1 MIKLVVSNQKGGVGK
16 TTTAIAL
23 ARCMA
28 DRGQRTLLIDSD
40 PQGSI
45 AVTLRLKP
53 EAYISD
59 FILNKLRLPD
69 CVVKVAERL
78 DVLCGNRETTAME
91 QRIFTMYGR
100 ELVFQNAF
108 QMYEDNYDAVIVDVA
123 PSISLLQ
130 ACSMVF
136 CQNVLIPISMDTL
149 SVSGAGATIFSA
161 QSIGDNVRVPIRS
174 LALLPTIVNRSYG
187 LTDVVMKMIEQL
199 STEYKIPVLNA
210 IRTDQSIGK
219 AARAHK
225 MLVDLDPLGKALE
238 DYEAATTS
246 LLQLFGADGVKADAV
261 TRNAKCREDR
271 GLVASNPILILASL
285 MISSSRPL

>member
-1 MIKLVVSNQKGGVGK
+1 MIKLMVGNQKGGVGK
-16 TTTAIAL
+16 TTTAITL
-23 ARCMA
+23 ARCLA
-28 DRGQRTLLIDSD
+28 DRGLRTLLIDSD

-53 EAYISD
+53 EAYLAD
-59 FILNKLRLPD
+59 FILNQLRLPD
-69 CVVKVAERL
+69 CVTRIAERL

-108 QMYEDNYDAVIVDVA
+108 GMYEESYDAIVVDVA

-136 CQNVLIPISMDTL
+136 CQNVLIPVSMDTL

-161 QSIGDNVRVPIRS
+161 QTIGDSVRVPIRS
-174 LALLPTIVNRSYG
+174 VALLPTIVNKRYG
-187 LTDVVMKMIEQL
+187 LTDVVMKMIDQL
-199 STEYKIPVLNA
+199 SETYKIPILPA
-210 IRTDQSIGK
+210 IRTDQIIGK

-225 MLVDLDPLGKALE
+225 MIADLDPKAKALE
-238 DYEAATTS
+238 DYEAATTP
-246 LLQLFGADGVKADAV
+246 LLEIFNVKGPAQQPRHVESIAV
-261 TRNAKCREDR
+261 
-271 GLVASNPILILASL
+271 
-285 MISSSRPL
+285 

>member
-1 MIKLVVSNQKGGVGK
+1 MIKLVIGNQKGGVGK
-16 TTTAIAL
+16 TTTAITL
-23 ARCMA
+23 ARCFA
-28 DRGQRTLLIDSD
+28 DRGLKTLLIDSD

-53 EAYISD
+53 EAYLAD
-59 FILNKLRLPD
+59 FILNQLRLAD
-69 CVVKVAERL
+69 CVVPVTERL

-108 QMYEDNYDAVIVDVA
+108 GMYEEQYHAIIVDVA

-161 QSIGDNVRVPIRS
+161 QTIGNSVRVPIRS
-174 LALLPTIVNRSYG
+174 VGLVPAIVNRRYG
-187 LTDVVMKMIEQL
+187 LTDVVMKMIQQL
-199 STEYKIPVLNA
+199 SDTYHIPILPS
-210 IRTDQSIGK
+210 IRTDQVVGR

-225 MLVDLDPLGKALE
+225 MIVDVDPKAKALE
-238 DYEAATTS
+238 DYEAATAS
-246 LLQLFGADGVKADAV
+246 LLEMFKVDLATSEPRHDESIAV
-261 TRNAKCREDR
+261 
-271 GLVASNPILILASL
+271 
-285 MISSSRPL
+285 

>member
-1 MIKLVVSNQKGGVGK
+1 MIKFMVGNQKGGVGK
-16 TTTAIAL
+16 TTTAITLSRCL
-23 ARCMA
+23 A
-28 DRGQRTLLIDSD
+28 DQGLRTLLIDSD

-53 EAYISD
+53 DAYLAD

-69 CVVKVAERL
+69 CVEKVADRL
-78 DVLCGNRETTAME
+78 EVLCGNRETTTME
-91 QRIFTMYGR
+91 QRIFAMYGR

-108 QMYEDNYDAVIVDVA
+108 SMYEKAYDAIVVDVA

-136 CQNVLIPISMDTL
+136 CQNILIPVSMDTL

-161 QSIGDNVRVPIRS
+161 QTIGDSVRVPIRTV
-174 LALLPTIVNRSYG
+174 ALLPTIVNKRYG

-199 STEYKIPVLNA
+199 SETYGIPILDS
-210 IRTDQSIGK
+210 IRTDQIIGK

-225 MLVDLDPLGKALE
+225 MIADLDSKAKALE
-238 DYEAATTS
+238 DYDAATNS
-246 LLQLFGADGVKADAV
+246 LLKLFNMEGLSLEPQHGASIAV
-261 TRNAKCREDR
+261 
-271 GLVASNPILILASL
+271 
-285 MISSSRPL
+285 